1 MYLHYKIS
9 AYSVMQLYIQHS
21 RKKLQTANK
30 LWVPVMADVLF
41 FNRNCNLGR
50 IVTCGLV

>member
-1 MYLHYKIS
+1 MTDKTN
-9 AYSVMQLYIQHS
+9 SVYG
-21 RKKLQTANK
+21 KKMKEKRVINHEK
-30 LWVPVMADVLF
+30 LFPVPVMADVLF